1 MSNKWQQLN
10 STNNTI
16 KYKLF
21 LKREFFL
28 LGVKVKKK
36 LIKKMSFIPGPVQ
49 LVWWAWPPGRRSVP
63 TSSARSLSRC
73 PEAALDKQYTASLP
87 LYSAH
92 PSKKHTQTITKQLH
106 KSKITSDACSHWCLQ
121 HNYWKVYV
129 SYYQIVH
136 VIAFLL

>member
-1 MSNKWQQLN
+1 MSNKRQQLN

-49 LVWWAWPPGRRSVP
+49 LVW
-63 TSSARSLSRC
+63 
-73 PEAALDKQYTASLP
+73 
-87 LYSAH
+87 
-92 PSKKHTQTITKQLH
+92 
-106 KSKITSDACSHWCLQ
+106 
-121 HNYWKVYV
+121 
-129 SYYQIVH
+129 
-136 VIAFLL
+136 